1 MRQIEL
7 RPFQRAAAEETLI
20 PLDMY
25 EYGRGTLPSGIPYPA
40 VRLISAITG
49 AGKTPILAKIVSGLK
64 NSIVL
69 WTTPA
74 SAVITQTVYKLQHQY
89 RSILGDD
96 VKIYAVESMTPD
108 QWNTIL
114 NATTGISILV
124 CTVALFNIEE
134 KEGRTI
140 HSTGRWTQLKEKLY
154 GGSRQRDRLFVV
166 YDEGHNLTAQQANL
180 LLELSP
186 RAVIMASG
194 SDQKG
199 GGLSALMHTGGKPW
213 GEVIPTITYRV
224 DTPRVVK
231 ESLLKRRIEMADCD
245 LDRRAILTRAVE
257 KRQHLEDLIKKA
269 GEEDKPIACYV
280 VSDTKSGIEIWDE
293 LRAIGVPANKIAVH
307 LSGARKAVEADAS
320 HARPGFMDTYAAKL
334 SPIQIQDEGYTH
346 IIWNKSLKEGW
357 DEPWAFVAY
366 IDGVNSSVKD
376 IQQKIGRFIRN
387 PFRNDAGEPVTPA
400 DEELQ
405 TAYFFLRQENE
416 QFKQLLQE
424 VKKDMASKYPG
435 VIEITTTKREYQE
448 IPPRE
453 VVEIPKL
460 KVQPNRRKLEKL
472 LDETILT
479 PAKKDCVSK
488 GRVTTG
494 SVDLETEQITIRENG
509 KLGTVVQATVA
520 EVVQEALRQGDRRLL
535 DKGWIDSTIWGS
547 KKMQTRLA
555 YSSPAYSQIKAQAE
569 SFLEKVPVCLEI
581 VETPLTW
588 EVGPVKIA
596 VPRDGE
602 ADPKY
607 TEMVREANALHEVY
621 NGLNEDEREVAHA
634 LGKMKGVQW
643 FRNPPKTGYGIGL
656 KKASLGST
664 TFYPDFVAIKGGRY
678 FFIEPKGEHLIEETK
693 LSKLMQLPGTNFD
706 IFVIV
711 SNEDGRKDV
720 ITTTGKRNFESAEAA
735 VRWIL
740 DQ

>member
-1 MRQIEL
+1 
-7 RPFQRAAAEETLI
+7 
-20 PLDMY
+20 
-25 EYGRGTLPSGIPYPA
+25 
-40 VRLISAITG
+40 
-49 AGKTPILAKIVSGLK
+49 
-64 NSIVL
+64 
-69 WTTPA
+69 
-74 SAVITQTVYKLQHQY
+74 
-89 RSILGDD
+89 
-96 VKIYAVESMTPD
+96 
-108 QWNTIL
+108 
-114 NATTGISILV
+114 
-124 CTVALFNIEE
+124 
-134 KEGRTI
+134 
-140 HSTGRWTQLKEKLY
+140 
-154 GGSRQRDRLFVV
+154 
-166 YDEGHNLTAQQANL
+166 
-180 LLELSP
+180 
-186 RAVIMASG
+186 
-194 SDQKG
+194 
-199 GGLSALMHTGGKPW
+199 
-213 GEVIPTITYRV
+213 
-224 DTPRVVK
+224 
-231 ESLLKRRIEMADCD
+231 
-245 LDRRAILTRAVE
+245 
-257 KRQHLEDLIKKA
+257 
-269 GEEDKPIACYV
+269 
-280 VSDTKSGIEIWDE
+280 
-293 LRAIGVPANKIAVH
+293 
-307 LSGARKAVEADAS
+307 
-320 HARPGFMDTYAAKL
+320 
-334 SPIQIQDEGYTH
+334 
-346 IIWNKSLKEGW
+346 
-357 DEPWAFVAY
+357 
-366 IDGVNSSVKD
+366 
-376 IQQKIGRFIRN
+376 
-387 PFRNDAGEPVTPA
+387 
-400 DEELQ
+400 
-405 TAYFFLRQENE
+405 
-416 QFKQLLQE
+416 
-424 VKKDMASKYPG
+424 
-435 VIEITTTKREYQE
+435 
-448 IPPRE
+448 
-453 VVEIPKL
+453 
-460 KVQPNRRKLEKL
+460 VQPNRRKLEKL